1 MIRQHK
7 LSKPVLLDSIVLVF
21 ILFGILLLTSCT
33 TSKPVAQSDVTLIS
47 KVDTAYHA
55 GIVNVQLPKVVVNT
69 DTKLT
74 LDSVKTVKAIEI
86 VNGDTTVTIQY
97 IPYFKAIRPT
107 RLATNYATAE
117 AYVTGD
123 GILKLKL
130 TQKDTIIR
138 VLKDSLNMII
148 TNKDIIIA
156 KLQSATSKPPERFP
170 KAKAL
175 LDNII
180 VYLIWIVLM
189 LLLLVLGGALFKRY
203 LPSLVKKIVLVI
215 RTFLRL

>member
-107 RLATNYATAE
+107 MLATNYATAE

-138 VLKDSLNMII
+138 VLKDSLNIVI